1 MTSNV
6 RIAGGFLRIEGRRGR
21 PGTGGRV
28 QETEQGLPV
37 EKALLTSELSRRAG
51 CRSTPGRSEVG
62 GATRKDW
69 DATGVMNG
77 VSAWRG
83 TFWTERGAIH
93 APDGAEVLLVVSA
106 KQRDVFR
113 GLCFAVHG
121 LGLDVFAVQHEGVV
135 VLGRRGV
142 TRGVDL
148 EVSGELG
155 HVLGRLGNGRRGGCS
170 GGAKC
175 AFPAYVSL
183 KYLSRGDAI
192 PTHVP
197 EKTGFHLAFFIAGCF
212 IGGSG

>member
-1 MTSNV
+1 MKGG
-6 RIAGGFLRIEGRRGR
+6 AGGRGR
-21 PGTGGRV
+21 AVVFRKPNRGSPSKK
-28 QETEQGLPV
+28 Q
-37 EKALLTSELSRRAG
+37 ALLTSELSRRAR
-51 CRSTPGRSEVG
+51 CRSTPGRSG
-62 GATRKDW
+62 LGWATRKDW

-93 APDGAEVLLVVSA
+93 SPDGAEVLLVVSA
-106 KQRDVFR
+106 KQRDVFL
-113 GLCFAVHG
+113 GLCFAVRG

-170 GGAKC
+170 GGSKC

-192 PTHVP
+192 PTHVHKRP
-197 EKTGFHLAFFIAGCF
+197 GFIWRFLLPGGL
-212 IGGSG
+212 IGGSRLN